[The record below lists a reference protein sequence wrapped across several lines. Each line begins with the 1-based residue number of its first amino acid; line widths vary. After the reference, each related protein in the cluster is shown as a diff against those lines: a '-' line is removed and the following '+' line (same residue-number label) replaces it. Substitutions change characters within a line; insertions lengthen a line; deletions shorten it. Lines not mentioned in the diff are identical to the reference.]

1 MIQTS
6 SAKEGILIAQ
16 QLESKGLKL
25 VAEPGSLL
33 GILVSKLTPCLIT
46 QQTKASEYL
55 PNPVDICSM
64 SDNFGARDKGQATTF
79 EMVLDNTAIEIA
91 MAVRSHISF
100 AKNVVT
106 PVIKEFVEQLS
117 QDFQAMAPAPGAEF
131 TIKRARYPQPLLNDS
146 LIEHLKS
153 YAEVLAPS
161 ARPVVNAGEKTFSE
175 LSELIIQSIPGLQ
188 EETAAW
194 LSELP
199 QSLVSEVWAS
209 RFTSAGGAITPAANM
224 DYAVDVQ
231 LLTYIYAGLLKD
243 NPGADCG
250 LSLAQWNALVGDI
263 HNSAGRD
270 LNQILATKASYD
282 TLGIVIH
289 AWDDQVI
296 TVNPSVY
303 DEWIA
308 AGGTDNLLISAAMQP
323 RVPRTVFEL
332 DSQRQAL
339 HASWQQH
346 VMLTRSAFESNKYL
360 RMKSL
365 VQYRLPLVVQDNA
378 NTIYNGFLPKVDG
391 KIANYEALQ
400 VHQEFHKRLKVLV
413 GDLKVKDFDDLWEL
427 SLNLVCDSVFF
438 FTDAKTILLSR
449 QRAIKMNPDISPDDA
464 EFLSRCEYITQYGVD
479 QLTLTTL

>member
-16 QLESKGLKL
+16 QLESRGLKL

-46 QQTKASEYL
+46 QQTNPGEYL

-64 SDNFGARDKGQATTF
+64 SDNFGSRDKGQATTF

-91 MAVRSHISF
+91 MAVRSHINF
-100 AKNVVT
+100 AKNIVT
-106 PVIKEFVEQLS
+106 PVIKEFVTQLS

-131 TIKRARYPQPLLNDS
+131 TIKRYRYPQPLLNDS
-146 LIEHLKS
+146 LSEHLKS
-153 YAEVLAPS
+153 YADVLVPS
-161 ARPVVNAGEKTFSE
+161 VRPVVNAGEKTAIE
-175 LSELIIQSIPGLQ
+175 LAELITQSIPGLQ
-188 EETAAW
+188 EDIGVW
-194 LSELP
+194 LSEMPQDLP
-199 QSLVSEVWAS
+199 AQVWTS
-209 RFTSAGGAITPAANM
+209 RFTSAGGM
-224 DYAVDVQ
+224 SGVGAVDYSVDIQ
-231 LLTYIYAGLLKD
+231 LLTYIFAGLLKD
-243 NPGADCG
+243 NPGENCG

-263 HNSAGRD
+263 HNSAGRE
-270 LNQILATKASYD
+270 LNQILATKASYN

-296 TVNPSVY
+296 TVNPGVY
-303 DEWIA
+303 DEWVT
-308 AGGTDNLLISAAMQP
+308 AGGSDNLLIAAAMQP

-332 DSQRQAL
+332 DTQRQAL
-339 HASWQQH
+339 HQGWTQH

-378 NTIYNGFLPKVDG
+378 DSIYNGFLPKVDG
-391 KIANYEALQ
+391 KVANYETLQ
-400 VHQEFHKRLKVLV
+400 VHQEFHKRLKALV
-413 GDLKVKDFDDLWEL
+413 NDLKVKDFDDLWEL
-427 SLNLVCDSVFF
+427 SLNLVCDSVFY

-479 QLTLTTL
+479 QLTLGVL